1 MRIPYVRFKKKDMH
15 MKKILLLMFMAASS
29 CINAQ
34 VVNEDFN
41 ASDGSWAGSSDS
53 GGTYWQWGD
62 PTGTLIND
70 DNGGA
75 GNAWVIGLT
84 GDFSI
89 EEFEAIYLTS
99 QSYNLSSVTSSG
111 LISMAIYRDLGTF
124 NDGFEDLDDPVQLQY
139 SIDNGMNWT
148 PLGTSGSGVNWY
160 NDSMFNAWTLNSGGW
175 VTATQELPAEVLGE
189 ASVQFRFFMISNAP
203 TGMYGKE
210 GFAFDDFQILS
221 GNTGSDILTMTVA
234 GELFSSSIDNA
245 SKTVTLF
252 VPNGTDVTSLAP
264 TFTLSNGA
272 SSSITSGTPQNFTS
286 PVTYTITAEITSI
299 VEDWTV
305 QVVNPTPT
313 ISLFPASGRE
323 GTEVSIYG
331 KGFSSTIAD
340 NNVSFGSVN
349 ATVTS
354 ASSNKLVVT
363 VPAGASLG
371 INEVSVSSNGLNYF
385 SEPNFTVVSSG
396 TSAVF
401 TDYKLN
407 DFDLAISKAISLEV
421 ADFDGDG
428 DLDFAFDDGATL
440 NIATIQ
446 NGGITNTVSVAS
458 GRSVT
463 ATTLILEASDVD
475 KDGYPDI
482 IAGGA
487 RLGWFKNNGDGT
499 WENEQIIEANA
510 YESILVFDADA
521 DFDEDILAN
530 DGSDVLLYKNS
541 NGSFGPSTTTSASTI
556 SVPIDWDEDGDI
568 DLIALGEDEMTFDQS
583 ILLLANDGSGA
594 FTSST
599 LTTTSLTGIED
610 VQVGDLDNDG
620 DNDFVYVDSDQF
632 SGNNSIGYILNNGDG
647 TFATE
652 VSISANTT
660 PQGNKQ
666 LKLGDLNG
674 DGILDIA
681 RTTDD
686 GFGDGWFYI
695 YLSSAPLTYSET
707 ELDGSIAGQDVELV
721 DINNDGDLDILQE
734 SSASGGYFPLYV
746 QGSTD
751 LTISSFSF
759 AEQTGPATIN
769 TTAFTVDIEVS
780 TGTDLTALTPTIE
793 FPSDAVYANPLS
805 GVVNNF
811 SSSVTYTVGTVDNS
825 SSTTQDWTIKVAEA
839 PSVPV
844 IASSNIGQTI
854 ATLSWNKSSAGVN
867 YELELSELNDFST
880 LVSGYDP
887 LVINNPA
894 TSTVA
899 VDLVNL
905 AVGTTY
911 YARVREQNAIGTFS
925 AYSSTL
931 SFMTINE
938 RPTDLRMDSQSVN
951 ENAAVGSLVGTFA
964 VTDSD
969 DIVHTYEFVAGNGD
983 ADNASFIINGA
994 NLETNEVFNFESKD
1008 RYSIRVQATDSRGA
1022 TSDAVSFNIDI
1033 NDLNDAPTAVT
1044 LETSCCGPRG
1054 FDPIGT
1060 KVADLFATDE
1070 DGDNIVFDLVS
1081 GGDSFTVNNT
1091 TKALTTAVVFET
1103 EVDVVI
1109 PIQLRA
1115 TDPDGANVTENFN
1128 VTISAFVDTD
1138 KPIVSP
1144 SPQNGNTFLSG
1155 GPERTLSVTVEDF
1168 RLSQVKF
1175 FSRLL
1180 TESEFVNE
1188 VLTEVDG
1195 AYTKAVQESDLGVA
1209 GFEYYFEATDEAGN
1223 VGFSELK
1230 TMALSFPESGEN
1242 APKVES
1248 VTKFGRTV
1256 DSYQIISIPF
1266 AFNDPSAKR
1275 VDAIFNEYNSDQ
1287 INREYR
1293 IIKWDPTSGESGTLV
1308 NLDQAST
1315 IELGEGYFFISAK
1328 ERSITI
1334 ESANINLQDPFPLV
1348 LRQGWNLVGNPYNI
1362 DIDWNSVL
1370 TNNGAT
1376 GIVGALRVLDPENP
1390 ETWPESNI
1398 LKTLEGAFVFANQ
1411 DITLNMSYTDASIS
1425 FGGGRLDPGA
1435 PEAEWFLPITLEQ
1448 NGDFRKGGIGM
1459 DNAASASLDMYDEPV
1474 LPKWLEYLEI
1484 AFLHEDEKFSRYNK
1498 DVIPRE
1504 DTKIW
1509 DFEVSSS
1516 SNGISV
1522 LKWDESS
1529 AQVANLQLYNTQN
1542 GAIIDMTKQSS
1553 YQFELNGTAKFKIL
1567 YSTDPDAAFDFEQLD
1582 VLEAYPNPFVESFN
1596 VPLRLPS
1603 NGFDYE
1609 VSVDIQD
1616 LSGRT
1621 IFQGVREISR
1631 GGVMEY
1637 SFKRPQGMKPGIYL
1651 YKVNINNALN
1661 SESYTKRIKVN

>member
-1 MRIPYVRFKKKDMH
+1 
-15 MKKILLLMFMAASS
+15 MATSV

-34 VVNEDFN
+34 VVDENFN
-41 ASDGSWAGSSDS
+41 ASDGSWTGSSGS

-84 GDFSI
+84 GDFSVQQ
-89 EEFEAIYLTS
+89 FDDIYLTS
-99 QSYNLSSVTSSG
+99 QNYNLSSVTSSG

-124 NDGFEDLDDPVQLQY
+124 NDGFEDVDDAIQLQY
-139 SIDNGMNWT
+139 SIDNGMNWA
-148 PLGTSGSGVNWY
+148 PLGTSGSGTNWY
-160 NDSMFNAWTLNSGGW
+160 NNAMFNAWTLNSGGW

-189 ASVQFRFFMISNAP
+189 AAVQFRFLMFTGAP

-210 GFAFDDFQILS
+210 GFAFDDFQIFS
-221 GNTGSDILTMTVA
+221 GNTGTDILTMTVA

-272 SSSITSGTPQNFTS
+272 TSSITSGTSQNFTS

-313 ISLFPASGRE
+313 ISLFPSSGTE

-331 KGFSSTIAD
+331 KGLSSVIAD
-340 NNVSFGSVN
+340 NSVSFGGVS

-354 ASSNKLVVT
+354 ASNNRLVVN

-371 INEVSVSSNGLNYF
+371 INEVSVTSNGLNYF

-401 TDYKLN
+401 TDYKLS

-428 DLDFAFDDGATL
+428 DLDFAYDDGATL
-440 NIATIQ
+440 NVATIQ

-463 ATTLILEASDVD
+463 TTTLILEASDVD
-475 KDGYPDI
+475 RDGYPDI

-499 WENEQIIEANA
+499 WGNEQVIEATA
-510 YESILVFDADA
+510 YESILAFDADT
-521 DFDEDILAN
+521 DFDEDIFVFDGTSVSLFKNSGSQSFSLAN
-530 DGSDVLLYKNS
+530 A
-541 NGSFGPSTTTSASTI
+541 SAVDRLG
-556 SVPIDWDEDGDI
+556 VPIDWDEDGDL
-568 DLIALGEDEMTFDQS
+568 DLITVGQDDMSFQES
-583 ILLLANDGSGA
+583 ILLLTNNGGGT

-599 LTTTSLTGIED
+599 LATTSLSGLES

-632 SGNNSIGYILNNGDG
+632 SGNNSIGYILNNGGG
-647 TFATE
+647 TFAAE
-652 VSISANTT
+652 VSIAANTT
-660 PQGNKQ
+660 PQQNKE
-666 LKLGDLNG
+666 LRLGDLNG
-674 DGILDIA
+674 DGFLDIA

-686 GFGDGWFYI
+686 GFGNGWFYI
-695 YLSSAPLTYSET
+695 YLSSASLTYSET
-707 ELDGSIAGQDVELV
+707 ELDGSIAGQDVELI
-721 DINNDGDLDILQE
+721 DINNDGDLDLLQE

-751 LTISSFSF
+751 LAISSFSF

-769 TTAFTVDIEVS
+769 STAFTVSAEVA
-780 TGTDLTALTPTIE
+780 TGTDLTALVPTIALS
-793 FPSDAVYANPLS
+793 SDAVYSNPLS
-805 GVVNNF
+805 GVANNF
-811 SSSVTYTVGTVDNS
+811 SSSSTYTVRTVDNRS
-825 SSTTQDWTIKVAEA
+825 ATMQDWTVTVAEA

-844 IASSNIGQTI
+844 VTSSNLEQTT
-854 ATLSWNKSSAGVN
+854 ATLSWVKSSAGVN
-867 YELELSELNDFST
+867 YELELSEASDFSI
-880 LVSGYDP
+880 LVTGYDP
-887 LVINNPA
+887 LVISNPT

-899 VDLVNL
+899 ADLVNL
-905 AVGTTY
+905 NAGTTY

-925 AYSSTL
+925 AFSTTVSFTTKLPSQPDLSS
-931 SFMTINE
+931 I
-938 RPTDLRMDSQSVN
+938 RVD
-951 ENAAVGSLVGTFA
+951 ENAATGTLVGTFS
-964 VTDSD
+964 VTDAGGASY
-969 DIVHTYEFVAGNGD
+969 TYAFANGGV
-983 ADNASFIINGA
+983 DNASFAINGS
-994 NLETNEVFNFESKD
+994 NLETNEVFNREVKEE
-1008 RYSIRVQATDSRGA
+1008 YSILVESVNPLGV
-1022 TSDAVSFNIDI
+1022 TSDPKEFTITI
-1033 NDLNDAPTAVT
+1033 NDLNDAPTNISLQT
-1044 LETSCCGPRG
+1044 GSYNPTG
-1054 FDPIGT
+1054 FDAVGT
-1060 KVADLFATDE
+1060 GVADLFVTDE
-1070 DGDNIVFDLVS
+1070 DGDNVTFVLTQ
-1081 GGDSFTVNNT
+1081 GGDSFEVNNV
-1091 TKALTTAVVFET
+1091 TKTLLTKVVFET
-1103 EVDVVI
+1103 EVDLII
-1109 PIQLRA
+1109 PITLEA
-1115 TDPDGANVTENFN
+1115 SDPSGASVSASFD
-1128 VTISAFVDTD
+1128 VTINAFVDTER
-1138 KPIVSP
+1138 PVISP
-1144 SPQNGNTFLSG
+1144 SPQNGSTFLSG

-1180 TESEFVNE
+1180 TESEFVDE

-1195 AYTKAVQESDLGVA
+1195 AYTKAVQEADLGVA

-1223 VGFSELK
+1223 VGFSDLR
-1230 TMALSFPESGEN
+1230 TLALAFPESGEN
-1242 APKVES
+1242 APTVES

-1293 IIKWDPTSGESGTLV
+1293 IIKWDPTSGESGALV

-1370 TNNGAT
+1370 TNNGAAGT
-1376 GIVGALRVLDPENP
+1376 VGALRVLDPENP

-1425 FGGGRLDPGA
+1425 FGGGRLDSGA

-1459 DNAASASLDMYDEPV
+1459 DNAASASLDIYDEPV

-1484 AFLHEDEKFSRYNK
+1484 AFLHEGERFTRFNK

-1516 SNGISV
+1516 STGTSI

-1542 GAIIDMTKQSS
+1542 GTIIDMTKQSS
-1553 YQFELNGTAKFKIL
+1553 YQFELNGTVEFKIL
-1567 YSTDPDAAFDFEQLD
+1567 YSTDPNATFDFEQLD
-1582 VLEAYPNPFVESFN
+1582 VLEAYPNPFVESFS

-1621 IFQGVREISR
+1621 IFQGAKEMSS

-1637 SFKRPQGMKPGIYL
+1637 GFKRPQGMKSGIYL
-1651 YKVNINNALN
+1651 YKVNINNALH